1 MQERDIERKLV
12 RAAKSKGGLA
22 VKFTSPGFAGM
33 PDRLLLLP
41 RGKLAFVEV
50 KAPGK
55 TPRALQLKR
64 HGMLRQLGFKVFI
77 LDSTEQ
83 IEAIL
88 EEVKGCTNTK
98 NTR

>member
-22 VKFTSPGFAGM
+22 LKFTSPGFVGM

-50 KAPGK
+50 KSPGK
-55 TPRALQLKR
+55 KPRALQLKC
-64 HGMLRQLGFKVFI
+64 HKMLRQLGFRVYV
-77 LDSTEQ
+77 LDNVVQ
-83 IEAIL
+83 IEKIL
-88 EEVKGCTNTK
+88 KDVGGDA
-98 NTR
+98 